1 FSDKLMAN
9 LIMFLNPVSI
19 SNLQTAVVSS
29 YKKDHIDSLKELIKM
44 IENYSE
50 KGLKLLIRKNWFNE
64 PPVSNWSHK

>member
-1 FSDKLMAN
+1 
-9 LIMFLNPVSI
+9 
-19 SNLQTAVVSS
+19 
-29 YKKDHIDSLKELIKM
+29 M